1 MSNNY
6 RTKAQGQSIKISQ
19 RGEQKH
25 ENHKGIRT
33 TTVEI
38 FESQPQGNKNNNSG
52 NLRIAV
58 PELLGESHGADSGG
72 ERAQLQTENER
83 KGKVNGLTGRLE
95 GAAQKNLK
103 L

>member
-58 PELLGESHGADSGG
+58 PELLGESHGAESGG
-72 ERAQLQTENER
+72 ERDQLQTENER
-83 KGKVNGLTGRLE
+83 KGKPKEWSGETK
-95 GAAQKNLK
+95 GAAPQKL
-103 L
+103 